1 MTGNFTFSQ
10 HRVMLFYYAA
20 YQTRAHQLRLSLFTH
35 QTRSV
40 RTILNMLG
48 LGWLQILARLELA
61 RLPITLYVNIKKK

>member
-40 RTILNMLG
+40 RTVLNML
-48 LGWLQILARLELA
+48 RLC
-61 RLPITLYVNIKKK
+61 